1 MFVATKQSA
10 VLDGMGEDQDNDTP
24 LLWESCWTPILSAM
38 AEGCVDSRKP
48 VRLAAS
54 NALCAAILDRHVRN
68 VPIGLMVKILGDIY
82 ITVVLRLAEFLV
94 KEKEQLRADNNRA
107 GLNGSINSNNNN
119 NSAVKKPRAVDP
131 RDSVAQTSV
140 SNTNNS
146 IMSMSMSMP
155 DPALEKPFASGNT
168 DSDGSDE
175 VDFTVMPLLCTICK
189 VFADQIKR
197 LSSYPSFDRLWLR
210 LVHVFGFF
218 LGAPYGFDHSTLFP
232 PNQLQLPFNDELHRT
247 VAAAGDHLATL
258 INMLIKSGVFLDR
271 KGLWAVTKDSLTQMK
286 HRPSDLTLESQDDL
300 TPSSQP
306 DTLPELSSSL

>member
-1 MFVATKQSA
+1 M
-10 VLDGMGEDQDNDTP
+10 
-24 LLWESCWTPILSAM
+24 
-38 AEGCVDSRKP
+38 
-48 VRLAAS
+48 RLAAS

-82 ITVVLRLAEFLV
+82 ITVILRLAEFLV

-107 GLNGSINSNNNN
+107 ALNNTNNNN
-119 NSAVKKPRAVDP
+119 NSSSAVKKGRLVDTKESSP
-131 RDSVAQTSV
+131 QRRPST
-140 SNTNNS
+140 NENNS
-146 IMSMSMSMP
+146 ISSITDATPDKPQSTMSA
-155 DPALEKPFASGNT
+155 DY
-168 DSDGSDE
+168 DGSDE

-218 LGAPYGFDHSTLFP
+218 LGAPYGFDHSTLFA
-232 PNQLQLPFNDELHRT
+232 PNQPQLQLPFNDELPRT

-286 HRPSDLTLESQDDL
+286 HRPSDLPLESQDDL
-300 TPSSQP
+300 TPSSHT
-306 DTLPELSSSL
+306 DSLPELSS

>member
-1 MFVATKQSA
+1 
-10 VLDGMGEDQDNDTP
+10 
-24 LLWESCWTPILSAM
+24 M

-68 VPIGLMVKILGDIY
+68 VPVGLMVKILGDIY
-82 ITVVLRLAEFLV
+82 ITVILRLAEFLV

-107 GLNGSINSNNNN
+107 GLSHSSSS
-119 NSAVKKPRAVDP
+119 SAVKKPRPVDTNDASP
-131 RDSVAQTSV
+131 QR
-140 SNTNNS
+140 TNNVNNNTS
-146 IMSMSMSMP
+146 IIDATP
-155 DPALEKPFASGNT
+155 DKSRSVDN
-168 DSDGSDE
+168 DGSE
-175 VDFTVMPLLCTICK
+175 EIDFTVMPLLCTICK

-218 LGAPYGFDHSTLFP
+218 LGAPYGFDHSALFP
-232 PNQLQLPFNDELHRT
+232 PNQPQLQLPFNDELPRT

-258 INMLIKSGVFLDR
+258 LNMLIKSGVFLDR

-286 HRPSDLTLESQDDL
+286 HRPMDLPLESQDDL
-300 TPSSQP
+300 TPSSHT
-306 DTLPELSSSL
+306 DSLPESSSQSQSSS